1 MVSAIIEAMTTL
13 YLNAG
18 DSINE
23 ALSSAEEGPLTIILG
38 EGVWK
43 EKVTVTR
50 PDVTLISEC
59 GSVISWGDRHGA
71 ESDGK
76 VMNTGES
83 ATFTVAA
90 PSFTAIGVT
99 FENSFDY
106 PRAFKYNEENEDG
119 VKLDLQAVALR
130 TVFGADK
137 SIFRSCTFLGWQD
150 TLYLD
155 SGVASIED
163 STVEGCVDFIFG
175 SSPALFQGCDI
186 ISRAKGVIAAPSTYE
201 GEEIGF
207 IFHDCTFRHESCV
220 VDESV
225 ALARPWFPSG
235 SENRSPM
242 VLLIDCT
249 LESHIKSELWADMG
263 TKKPQDKE
271 KTIHKGSDARFFI
284 SSQEREDITGE
295 EADRYLSLIYS
306 RL

>member
-1 MVSAIIEAMTTL
+1 MTTI
-13 YLNAG
+13 YLSAG
-18 DSINE
+18 DSISG
-23 ALSSAEEGPLTIILG
+23 ALSSAPEGPVSIILG

-50 PDVTLISEC
+50 ADVTLISEC
-59 GSVISWGDRHGA
+59 GSVISWGDRHGM
-71 ESDGK
+71 ERDGK

-106 PRAFKYNEENEDG
+106 PQAFRANEENEDG
-119 VKLDLQAVALR
+119 TRIDLQAVALR
-130 TVFGADK
+130 TVFGAEK

-163 STVEGCVDFIFG
+163 STIEGCVDFIFG
-175 SSPALFQGCDI
+175 SSPALFQGCEI
-186 ISRAKGVIAAPSTYE
+186 ISRAKGVIAAPSTYD

-207 IFHDCTFRHESCV
+207 IFHDCTFKRESCV

-225 ALARPWFPSG
+225 SLARPWFPSG
-235 SENRSPM
+235 SVNRNPM
-242 VLLIDCT
+242 MLLIDCA
-249 LESHIKSELWADMG
+249 LDGHIKSSLWEDMG
-263 TKKPQDKE
+263 TKKPGDRE
-271 KTIHKGSDARFFI
+271 KTVHKGTDARFYI
-284 SSQEREDITGE
+284 SSQEREDISGE